1 MSLSRKRTT
10 PSSGRN
16 VGTFCLLTVVS
27 IICVT
32 SNLSAQS
39 DASRVYDAG
48 QQPNDSRLNPPKDL
62 NGYFPFQ
69 VPESQGAWEARSNE
83 LRNRVLVSTGLWPM
97 PEKTPLNPVIF
108 GKTSRDGFTVEK
120 VYFESVP
127 GHFVTGLLFRP
138 DNLKDGQK
146 VPGVLC
152 PHGHGGRLQDY
163 GANSMAKLIE
173 SGAEKYLES
182 GRFPK
187 LARCAHLARMGC
199 SVFIFDMLGYADSV
213 QISRDLAHGFR
224 KQRPEVDRPDQFGF
238 FSTQSELRLV
248 SIMGLQ
254 TLNSVRALD
263 FVAQLPEVDSK
274 RLGVTGGSGG
284 GTQTILLGAIDK
296 RPTAAFPNGMVS
308 TAMQGG
314 CTCENCSLLRIGNG
328 NVELAALFAPRPQA
342 MTSANDWT
350 KDMMTKGY
358 PELQQLYGML
368 GVPDHVYCRPMLH
381 FPHNYNYVSRET
393 MYGWFNKY
401 LKLGFDKAPAE
412 KDYKMLT
419 QEEHTIWDAKHPK
432 PEGGLEYELSLT
444 EYLAEQSDAQIA
456 AVVPKDNADLS
467 KYHHVVGT
475 AFRTMIGR
483 ERPKHDDIDRRKVD
497 KQEGA
502 GYLYF
507 KDILRLKTRNEE
519 FPIVSFYP
527 TSTTWNGDVVIWI
540 DGRGKSSILDDTGRP
555 APAAQRLL
563 DGGASVVS
571 ADLFQQGEFL
581 GGGEAI
587 TQQRVVGNPREFAGY
602 TFTYNDTLFARRVHD
617 VLTLVT
623 YIKDDEHAP
632 KRVNLVGFNGAGPIV
647 AAARAI
653 CGADIDRAA
662 VDSGGFRFESLK
674 SYRDPQFLP
683 GAVKYGDL
691 PALLALSAPH
701 ALWVGGEAGADLK
714 TTSQTY
720 RAAEADKNLTVH
732 EPQNAYEAA
741 VGWLMER

>member
-1 MSLSRKRTT
+1 MSGSRTESPIARLIQ
-10 PSSGRN
+10 SLAL
-16 VGTFCLLTVVS
+16 CLAVS
-27 IICVT
+27 IGLGTNAEVVAQ
-32 SNLSAQS
+32 NDSA
-39 DASRVYDAG
+39 RVYEAG
-48 QQPNDSRLNPPKDL
+48 QQPNDTRLNPPKDL
-62 NGYFPFQ
+62 NGYFPFR
-69 VPESQGAWEARSNE
+69 VPESQGAWEARAHE
-83 LRNRVLVSTGLWPM
+83 LRNRVLISTGLWPM
-97 PEKTPLNPVIF
+97 PERTDLNPVIF
-108 GKTSRDGFTVEK
+108 GKTKRDGFTVEK
-120 VYFESVP
+120 VHFESVP

-138 DNLKDGQK
+138 AHLKAGQK
-146 VPGVLC
+146 IPGVLC

-173 SGAEKYLES
+173 SGAEKYAES

-213 QISRDLAHGFR
+213 QISRDLAHGF
-224 KQRPEVDRPDQFGF
+224 KTQRPELDTPNRFGF
-238 FSTQSELRLV
+238 FSTQAEMRLI

-263 FVAQLPEVDSK
+263 FLAELPEVDAK

-284 GTQTILLGAIDK
+284 GTQTILLGAIDD
-296 RPTAAFPNGMVS
+296 RPAAAFPNGMVS

-314 CTCENCSLLRIGNG
+314 CTCENCSLLRVGTG

-342 MTSANDWT
+342 MTAANDWT
-350 KDMMTKGY
+350 KEMMTKGY
-358 PELQQLYGML
+358 PELQRLYTML
-368 GVPDHVYCRPMLH
+368 GVADDVYCRPLLH

-393 MYGWFNKY
+393 MYVWFNKH
-401 LKLGFDKAPAE
+401 LNLGFDEAPAE
-412 KDYKMLT
+412 TDYPLLS
-419 QEEHTIWDAKHPK
+419 QEEYTIWDTKHPK
-432 PEGGLEYELSLT
+432 PEGGLAHELSVT
-444 EYLAEQSDAQIA
+444 QYLAKQSDKQIA
-456 AVVPKDNADLS
+456 EVTPTDNASLS
-467 KYHHVVGT
+467 KYDQVVGT
-475 AFRTMIGR
+475 AFRTIIGR
-483 ERPKHDDIDRRKVD
+483 SRPKHDDIDRRKVD

-507 KDILRLKTRNEE
+507 KDIVRLKTRDEE

-527 TSTTWNGDVVIWI
+527 TSTVWNGDVVIWI
-540 DGRGKSSILDDTGRP
+540 DGKGKSSILDDTGRP
-555 APAAQRLL
+555 APAVQRLL

-571 ADLFQQGEFL
+571 PDLFQQGEFL
-581 GGGEAI
+581 GGGEMIAR
-587 TQQRVVGNPREFAGY
+587 QRVVGNPREFAGY

-647 AAARAI
+647 AAARVI
-653 CGADIDRAA
+653 CGSDIDRAA
-662 VDSGGFRFESLK
+662 VDSGGFRFSTIT

-683 GAVKYGDL
+683 GAVKYGDV

-701 ALWVGGEAGADLK
+701 PLWVGGEVAAKLK
-714 TTSQTY
+714 VTTQTY
-720 RAAEADKNLTVH
+720 GAAEATQNLTVH
-732 EPQNAYEAA
+732 EPSAAYEAA